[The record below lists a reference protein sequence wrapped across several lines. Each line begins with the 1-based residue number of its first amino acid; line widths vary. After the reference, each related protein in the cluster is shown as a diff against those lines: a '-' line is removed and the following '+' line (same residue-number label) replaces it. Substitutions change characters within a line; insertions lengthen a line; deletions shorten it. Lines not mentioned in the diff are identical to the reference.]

1 MKTIS
6 RTAMAI
12 AAMAFCG
19 YATAEVV
26 FYERESFEG
35 RSFTAAGEVRS
46 LDGRGFNDRASA
58 AAVLSGQWEVC
69 ESDRFRGKCMVLREG
84 KYPSLAAMGLN
95 DRVASVRPVSSNAQI
110 DNDRYAPG
118 AAPQR
123 AAGAP
128 LVTFYEDEGFKG
140 RSFETGKQVANMDRS
155 GFNDRA
161 SSVVV
166 IGDRWEV
173 CENSQYR
180 GQCKVLRQ
188 GRYPSLTAMGLNDRV
203 SSVRLV
209 SGNARID
216 DSRYAPAPLPVY
228 DNRRRRNERT
238 CTKRRSPRCAQWSE
252 HPSSAAGSRRRPC
265 HRPPPATS
273 AFPAR

>member
-1 MKTIS
+1 MKTKS
-6 RTAMAI
+6 QMAMAI
-12 AAMAFCG
+12 AAMTFCG

-35 RSFTAAGEVRS
+35 RSFTAASEVRS
-46 LDGRGFNDRASA
+46 LDGRGFNDRASS

-95 DRVASVRPVSSNAQI
+95 DRVSSVRPVSSNAQI
-110 DNDRYAPG
+110 DNNRYAPA

-128 LVTFYEDEGFKG
+128 LLTFYEDESFKG
-140 RSFETGKQVANMDRS
+140 RSFETAKQVANMDRS

-173 CENSQYR
+173 CESSQYR

-209 SGNARID
+209 
-216 DSRYAPAPLPVY
+216 
-228 DNRRRRNERT
+228 
-238 CTKRRSPRCAQWSE
+238 
-252 HPSSAAGSRRRPC
+252 
-265 HRPPPATS
+265 
-273 AFPAR
+273 